1 MTFSTSGKEKA
12 TGQHMMKYLEKRLWQ
27 PAGMEFK
34 ASWVIDGPEEFGRE
48 MGGGLLAA
56 SLRDYGRFG
65 LMMANRGKL
74 NGVQHVPRKWVRA
87 ATTADRDAVGYGK
100 LYQGY
105 PLGYGYQWWL
115 FPSGKFEAQGIYGQF
130 IYVAPKDD
138 LVIVKLSYW
147 PEPWIVPMEIEGYAF
162 FDAVID
168 AF

>member
-1 MTFSTSGKEKA
+1 M
-12 TGQHMMKYLEKRLWQ
+12 
-27 PAGMEFK
+27 
-34 ASWVIDGPEEFGRE
+34 
-48 MGGGLLAA
+48 
-56 SLRDYGRFG
+56 
-65 LMMANRGKL
+65 
-74 NGVQHVPRKWVRA
+74 KWVRT

-130 IYVAPKDD
+130 IYVAPKDN

-162 FDAVID
+162 FNAMID